1 MFMEQNKGLGANF
14 QRMTKRFTYRMALGA
29 VLLLFLALGVLKSA
43 ANPVLEAFGAEMPTL
58 TTVKAPG
65 VMSIV
70 PPLVAVLMALLLK
83 EVYMSL
89 LLAVL
94 SGAWILALEQQGFP
108 GGILSGL
115 VSVMD
120 RYVMGAL
127 YDRDHLSVLV
137 FSMLIGGMV
146 ALLSRNGGMQGVVVF
161 LSKYANNTRSGQLVT
176 WFLGIVIFFDDYAN
190 TLLVG
195 NTMRPVT
202 DRLRISRAKLAYLV
216 DATAAPVASIAFI
229 STWIG
234 AELGYIK
241 DGLKNIGD
249 IDIAPYQVFMA
260 SIPYSFYSWLTLA
273 MMFILIWRRRDFGP
287 MLTAERAARAGRDFT
302 GAGRSSGGEGAAG
315 PESDVKAV
323 DGDSHEFDMKEGLKP
338 RAWMAL
344 VPVATVVFG
353 VLAGLVVT
361 GWDEAVWADST
372 KGFWV
377 RCSTIIGQADSFKAL
392 LYGSFAGCAVALGL
406 TLGARSLS
414 LQESVESVV
423 QGFKTMLPASLI
435 LVLAWSLAM
444 LTEELQTAT
453 YISHRLVA
461 LQWSPLWLPALAF
474 GAGAL
479 VAFST
484 GTSWGTMAILY
495 PLLLPA
501 GWAMLKAQGWGVEE
515 SLPIFY
521 QLVSSILAGAVL
533 GDHCSP
539 ISDTTIMSSLSS
551 SCNHLAHVRTQMPY
565 ALIVGVVSVVL
576 GLLPAAMGFS
586 LWLIYPLCLG
596 VLWLVVGAW
605 GQNTETND

>member
-1 MFMEQNKGLGANF
+1 MFMEQNKRLGANF
-14 QRMTKRFTYRMALGA
+14 QRMTKRFTYRMVLGA
-29 VLLLFLALGVLKSA
+29 VLLLFLALGVSKGA

-58 TTVKAPG
+58 TAAKAPG
-65 VMSIV
+65 VLSIV

-120 RYVMGAL
+120 RYIMGAL

-241 DGLKNIGD
+241 DGLKTIGD
-249 IDIAPYQVFMA
+249 LDMAPYQVFMA

-287 MLTAERAARAGRDFT
+287 MLAAERAARVGKDFT
-302 GAGRSSGGEGAAG
+302 GVGGSAGNETQTTSTEGGQQ
-315 PESDVKAV
+315 
-323 DGDSHEFDMKEGLKP
+323 EFVMKEGLKP

-344 VPVATVVFG
+344 VPVATVIFG
-353 VLAGLVVT
+353 VLAGLVIT
-361 GWDEAVWADST
+361 GWDEAVWGDPT
-372 KGFWV
+372 KNVWV
-377 RCSTIIGQADSFKAL
+377 RCSTIIGQADSFRAL

-406 TLGARSLS
+406 TLGARSLN
-414 LQESVESVV
+414 LHESVDSIV

-435 LVLAWSLAM
+435 LVLAWSLAL
-444 LTEELQTAT
+444 LTEELQTAA

-501 GWAMLKAQGWGVEE
+501 GWAMLKAQGWGMEE

-565 ALIVGVVSVVL
+565 ALTVGAVSVVL
-576 GLLPAAMGFS
+576 GLLPAAMGLS
-586 LWLIYPLCLG
+586 LWLVYPLCLG
-596 VLWLVVGAW
+596 VLWVVVGTW
-605 GQNTETND
+605 GRNTESAR

>member
-1 MFMEQNKGLGANF
+1 MFMEQNKRLGANF
-14 QRMTKRFTYRMALGA
+14 QRMTKRFTYRMVLGA
-29 VLLLFLALGVLKSA
+29 VLLLFLALGVSKGA

-58 TTVKAPG
+58 TAAKAPG
-65 VMSIV
+65 VLSIV

-120 RYVMGAL
+120 RYIMGAL

-161 LSKYANNTRSGQLVT
+161 LSRYANNTRSGQLVT

-241 DGLKNIGD
+241 DGLKTIGD
-249 IDIAPYQVFMA
+249 LDMAPYQVFMA

-287 MLTAERAARAGRDFT
+287 MLAAERAARVGKDFT
-302 GAGRSSGGEGAAG
+302 GVGGSAGNETQTTSTEGGQQ
-315 PESDVKAV
+315 
-323 DGDSHEFDMKEGLKP
+323 EFVMKEGLKP

-344 VPVATVVFG
+344 VPVATVIFG
-353 VLAGLVVT
+353 VLAGLVIT
-361 GWDEAVWADST
+361 GWDEAVWGDPT
-372 KGFWV
+372 KNVWV
-377 RCSTIIGQADSFKAL
+377 RCSTIIGQADSFRAL

-406 TLGARSLS
+406 TLGARSLN
-414 LQESVESVV
+414 LHESVDSIV

-435 LVLAWSLAM
+435 LVLAWSLAL
-444 LTEELQTAT
+444 LTEELQTAA

-501 GWAMLKAQGWGVEE
+501 GWAMLKAQGWGMEE

-565 ALIVGVVSVVL
+565 ALTVGAVSVVL
-576 GLLPAAMGFS
+576 GLLPAAMGLS
-586 LWLIYPLCLG
+586 LWLVYPLCLG
-596 VLWLVVGAW
+596 VLWVVVGTW
-605 GQNTETND
+605 GRNTESAR

>member
-1 MFMEQNKGLGANF
+1 MFMEQNKRLGANF
-14 QRMTKRFTYRMALGA
+14 QRMTKGLTYRKAVGA
-29 VLLLFLALGVLKSA
+29 VFLLLMGLWALSGSA
-43 ANPVLEAFGAEMPTL
+43 SPVLGGLGAEMPPL
-58 TTVKAPG
+58 SVPKPPG
-65 VMSIV
+65 FMSIV

-83 EVYMSL
+83 EVYVSL
-89 LLAVL
+89 FLAVL

-120 RYVMGAL
+120 RYIMGAL

-161 LSKYANNTRSGQLVT
+161 LSRYANNTRSGQLVT

-241 DGLKNIGD
+241 DGLKTIGD
-249 IDIAPYQVFMA
+249 LDMAPYQVFMA

-287 MLTAERAARAGRDFT
+287 MLAAERAARVGKDFT
-302 GAGRSSGGEGAAG
+302 GVGGSAGNETQTTSTEGGQQ
-315 PESDVKAV
+315 
-323 DGDSHEFDMKEGLKP
+323 EFVMKEGLKP

-344 VPVATVVFG
+344 VPVATVIFG
-353 VLAGLVVT
+353 VLAGLVIT
-361 GWDEAVWADST
+361 GWDEAVWGDPT
-372 KGFWV
+372 KNVWV
-377 RCSTIIGQADSFKAL
+377 RCSTIIGQADSFRAL

-406 TLGARSLS
+406 TLGARSLN
-414 LQESVESVV
+414 LHESVDSIV

-435 LVLAWSLAM
+435 LVLAWSLAL
-444 LTEELQTAT
+444 LTEELQTAA

-501 GWAMLKAQGWGVEE
+501 GWAMLKAQGWGMEE

-565 ALIVGVVSVVL
+565 ALTVGAVSVVL
-576 GLLPAAMGFS
+576 GLLPAAMGLS
-586 LWLIYPLCLG
+586 LWLVYPLCLG
-596 VLWLVVGAW
+596 VLWVVVGTW
-605 GQNTETND
+605 GRNTESAR